1 MDVSGNDE
9 LEDFDRWNVRS
20 LKDYLARHGIS
31 HVAKKSELVALA
43 YSCKHMNKPEMDT
56 YTRDIQQSFHEY
68 QDILKLPENVTLPDP
83 SKITDGWI
91 GEASDG
97 MKYWPPIY
105 IIDIVDH
112 FKEQKGDSDK
122 LLSEYKAG
130 KAYDYFKTEWLK
142 ELFYNSLNHSVSK
155 YPGVDKYCVL
165 KAKCTPSQR
174 LNDPYH
180 DVWMAIEKET
190 GKVTRAYCNC
200 AAGLSQTCNHVA
212 AMLFHVEATVC
223 AGLTNPACTS
233 QKSRWI
239 VPVPKTV
246 IEVTPISDIEIEV
259 HKYGEPS
266 K

>member
-83 SKITDGWI
+83 FKITDGWI

-105 IIDIVDH
+105 IVDIVDH

-212 AMLFHVEATVC
+212 AMLFRVEAAVR
-223 AGLTNPACTS
+223 AGLTNPTCTS
-233 QKSRWI
+233 QKSWWI
-239 VPVPKTV
+239 VPAPKTV

-259 HKYGEPS
+259 HKYWEPS